1 MYGLCIIISD
11 KVNKNCVFIG
21 SICYDEF
28 LEDVID
34 KICFS
39 LNFWKKEINYEIII
53 YN

>member
-1 MYGLCIIISD
+1 D
-11 KVNKNCVFIG
+11 KVNKNCAFTG
-21 SICYDEF
+21 SIRYDES

-39 LNFWKKEINYEIII
+39 LNLRKKEINHEIII